1 MEQII
6 IIIIIIIIIFI
17 AFIAH
22 FHIQRYDQMGI
33 TPIKLKQKSYYIL
46 SIY

>member
-6 IIIIIIIIIFI
+6 IIIIVIIIIFI

-22 FHIQRYDQMGI
+22 FHIHRYDQMGI
-33 TPIKLKQKSYYIL
+33 TLQ
-46 SIY
+46 